1 MFSEALVEVELV
13 ERETDRKREELAA
26 TQQLQDSYKVGRGS
40 HERGSHERGSHYH
53 VSSSAGFLR
62 GRAAGVGAVRH
73 HDGRGQRCQA
83 DRTPPGSGG
92 HAASVSARERGLWGH
107 DLPPNKPLPLPQV
120 EGRVCRVL

>member
-13 ERETDRKREELAA
+13 EREADRKREELAA
-26 TQQLQDSYKVGRGS
+26 AQHLQGSYKVGRGS
-40 HERGSHERGSHYH
+40 HERGSHYH
-53 VSSSAGFLR
+53 VSSPAGFLR

-92 HAASVSARERGLWGH
+92 HAASVSARERDLWGH
-107 DLPPNKPLPLPQV
+107 DLPPNKRLPLSQV
-120 EGRVCRVL
+120 EGRVYGVL